1 MKISYTILAVFQLMN
16 AKAANNFIANLD
28 YLFTSVNATVC
39 ETFYMSCD
47 VKMRETNAEILIDH
61 GTTDVNKEVNPML
74 LER

>member
-1 MKISYTILAVFQLMN
+1 
-16 AKAANNFIANLD
+16 
-28 YLFTSVNATVC
+28 
-39 ETFYMSCD
+39 MSRD